1 MGTSAEL
8 PPPPTRNTGCGAGDL
23 DAKGDL
29 EGRAWAEA
37 AGDLAGKGD
46 FAVGVGATLLAGAG
60 VAALAAGVLGL
71 DGVTWGS
78 LTGGRAGDFTA
89 AARA

>member
-8 PPPPTRNTGCGAGDL
+8 PPPFTRNTGCGAGDL
-23 DAKGDL
+23 EAKGDF
-29 EGRAWAEA
+29 EGRAKAEA

-46 FAVGVGATLLAGAG
+46 FAVGVGAILLAGAG
-60 VAALAAGVLGL
+60 VAVLAAGVLGL
-71 DGVTWGS
+71 DGVTCGT
-78 LTGGRAGDFTA
+78 LTDGRAGDVTA